1 LKATAIQV
9 AISEI
14 LEPQL
19 GVTEQVLAVHRLIKL
34 DGEFVPLDVHE
45 NSEAGKHF
53 IYFAIEDEPY
63 YFVIVV
69 EKRKEGFACSASYIE
84 AEVRVYLCITS
95 LTLDPEMISQR
106 IGLTPTRSRMI
117 GEPQH
122 PKTPYLKVK
131 EHRWYLEPQKDLPR
145 SLEDKLAYLLD
156 RLEPMQLRVAQLQG
170 ECKIFIC
177 ICYKGYRSWMGGW
190 HLDQESIRRIAALNA
205 EIDLDLYA
213 YGENKLPL

>member
-1 LKATAIQV
+1 MKTTAIQV

-14 LEPQL
+14 LKPQL
-19 GVTEQVLAVHRLIKL
+19 GVTEQILEVHTLTKL

-45 NSEAGKHF
+45 NSEVGRYF
-53 IYFAIEDEPY
+53 IYFRIENEPY

-84 AEVRVYLCITS
+84 AAVRVYLCITS
-95 LTLDPEMISQR
+95 LTLNPEMISQR
-106 IGLTPTRSRMI
+106 IGLTATRSRMI
-117 GEPQH
+117 GEPGH

-145 SLEDKLAYLLD
+145 SLEDKLTYLLD
-156 RLEPMQLRVAQLQG
+156 RLEPKHLPIAQLQG
-170 ECKIFIC
+170 ECEIFIC

-190 HLDQESIRRIAALNA
+190 HLDQQSIRRIATLNA
-205 EIDLDLYA
+205 EVDLDLYA
-213 YGENKLPL
+213 YGEN